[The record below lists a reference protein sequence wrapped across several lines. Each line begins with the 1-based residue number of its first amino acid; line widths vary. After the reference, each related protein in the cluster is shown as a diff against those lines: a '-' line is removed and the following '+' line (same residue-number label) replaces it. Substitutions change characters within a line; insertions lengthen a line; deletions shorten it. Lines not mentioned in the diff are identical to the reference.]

1 MCADPVAG
9 LPPGPDFSP
18 RRAGRSLLALS
29 FRDRGSGLN
38 MTLRP
43 VPVPGSGRSVLL
55 PRHMALL
62 MQLKVALACLM
73 SVLSVA

>member
-1 MCADPVAG
+1 MRADPVAS

-18 RRAGRSLLALS
+18 RRPGPSFLALS

-43 VPVPGSGRSVLL
+43 GPVPGSGRSVLL
-55 PRHMALL
+55 PRHVALL
-62 MQLKVALACLM
+62 MQLKVASACLR